1 MGARFPGSTATIST
15 GQASI
20 LQSIL
25 PKENYPGRKI
35 DYEAYSERKK
45 CFAEQDYISERGKM
59 FADPGIRLLDPDP
72 VFKNGYGFAIKPD
85 TYPKIAEIKS
95 KYS

>member
-25 PKENYPGRKI
+25 PKENDPGRKLI
-35 DYEAYSERKK
+35 RKIIKSEKK